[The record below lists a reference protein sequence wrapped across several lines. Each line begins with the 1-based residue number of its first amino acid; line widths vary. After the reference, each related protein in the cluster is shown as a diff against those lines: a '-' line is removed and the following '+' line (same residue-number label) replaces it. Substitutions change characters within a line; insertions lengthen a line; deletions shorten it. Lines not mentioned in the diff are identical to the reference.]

1 MTKSVYPRGCGG
13 TTLPSIR
20 PGLAHGLSPWV
31 RGNLYP
37 AWVPPQLWGSIPV
50 GAGEPSIDLRFE
62 DLSAVYPRGCGGT
75 SLSPHRSAGSSGLSP
90 WVRGNRQWRKTRVV
104 EHRSIPVGAGEPL
117 PPLQGC
123 GREMVYPRGCG
134 GTAGRLSDVFTQD
147 GLSPW
152 VRGNLLCRGIQTEE
166 RRSIPVGAGEP
177 VESGQCQV
185 NSGVYPRGC
194 GGTTESLS
202 MTRHVVGLSP
212 RVRGNPFRAGRYSTC
227 SGSIPAGAGEPPTMR
242 PTWAKR
248 KVYPRGCG
256 GTTRRGPSMGRAT
269 GLSPRVRGDPTQT
282 AAVGVEAGSIPA
294 GAGGP
299 SFQSAME
306 GLKLVYPRGCGGT
319 LQYSSNS

>member
-134 GTAGRLSDVFTQD
+134 GTAPASARMRPGNGLSPWVRGNRGPPKRRVHPGRSIPVGAGEPAPKPKSPTNGRVYPRGCGGTCSAVGFKPKRD

-152 VRGNLLCRGIQTEE
+152 VRGNPSSPGSV
-166 RRSIPVGAGEP
+166 RSTA
-177 VESGQCQV
+177 
-185 NSGVYPRGC
+185 
-194 GGTTESLS
+194 
-202 MTRHVVGLSP
+202 
-212 RVRGNPFRAGRYSTC
+212 
-227 SGSIPAGAGEPPTMR
+227 GSIPAGAGEPP
-242 PTWAKR
+242 
-248 KVYPRGCG
+248 
-256 GTTRRGPSMGRAT
+256 
-269 GLSPRVRGDPTQT
+269 SPYQ
-282 AAVGVEAGSIPA
+282 
-294 GAGGP
+294 
-299 SFQSAME
+299 
-306 GLKLVYPRGCGGT
+306 
-319 LQYSSNS
+319 